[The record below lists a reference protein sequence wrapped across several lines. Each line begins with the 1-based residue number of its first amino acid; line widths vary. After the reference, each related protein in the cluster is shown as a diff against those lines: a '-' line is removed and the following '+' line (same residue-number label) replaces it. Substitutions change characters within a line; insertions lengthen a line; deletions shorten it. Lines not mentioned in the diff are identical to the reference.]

1 MALTDCGKCWS
12 TPCECGWEYRYMND
26 EKFAKFIVNIL
37 TYKEDKIAILEKAI
51 SIIKE
56 SK

>member
-1 MALTDCGKCWS
+1 MALTDCEKCWS
-12 TPCECGWEYRYMND
+12 TPCDCGWEYRHIND
-26 EKFAKFIVNIL
+26 EEFAKFIARIL

-51 SIIKE
+51 SIVKE

>member
-1 MALTDCGKCWS
+1 MALSDCEKCWS

-26 EKFAKFIVNIL
+26 EEFAKFIASIL
-37 TYKEDKIAILEKAI
+37 TYKENKVAILEKAI